1 MRTLTAWYD
10 NEPDAKVAR
19 EWLFSHGVHANRL
32 SLIARGAAAPEPRE
46 AGRADRSGIW
56 ASVKELVGGS
66 SEPGPRGAQ
75 PSGFVLTASV
85 SEEKIEGALAIL
97 SRKGRVTLDGG
108 AGEEQSGVDP
118 GTPAMRS
125 AFAPV
130 HERVRLDEHKWLRA
144 GEGDDAL
151 GPRLEKAFAEK
162 SVDFVE
168 TAEEATFGTELRI
181 REYVVIRKT
190 ERSVVRTVT
199 ATAAR
204 MEVDTER
211 LR

>member
-19 EWLFSHGVHANRL
+19 EWLFSHGVHANRV
-32 SLIARGAAAPEPRE
+32 SLIARRAAAPERRD
-46 AGRADRSGIW
+46 AGRNAHSGIW

-66 SEPGPRGAQ
+66 PEAGPAAAQ
-75 PSGFVLTASV
+75 PGGFVLTASV
-85 SEEKIEGALAIL
+85 PEEKLEGALAIL
-97 SRKGRVTLDGG
+97 SRKGRVTVEEG
-108 AGEEQSGVDP
+108 AGEERRDGDASGSAT
-118 GTPAMRS
+118 GS

-130 HERVRLDEHKWLRA
+130 HERVRLDEHRWLRA
-144 GEGDDAL
+144 GEGGDPA
-151 GPRLEKAFAEK
+151 GARLEKAFAEK

-168 TAEEATFGTELRI
+168 TAEEATFRTEARI

-190 ERSVVRTVT
+190 ERSAVRTVT

-204 MEVDTER
+204 MEADVER